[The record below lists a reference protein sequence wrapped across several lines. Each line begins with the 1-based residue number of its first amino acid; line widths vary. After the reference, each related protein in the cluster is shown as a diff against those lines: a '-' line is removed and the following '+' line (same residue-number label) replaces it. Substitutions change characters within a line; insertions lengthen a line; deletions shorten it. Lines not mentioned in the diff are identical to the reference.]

1 VCYNLRMAF
10 RKIYVCG
17 HRNPDCDTIMS
28 AYALADLRR
37 RTGWQNVEALCPGRL
52 PPRAK
57 WVFERFGL
65 QPPRSRADVYVRVRD
80 IVCPEVPI
88 LPADQ
93 PLINSLRTL
102 ESSGESSLPVA
113 AADGVFLGM
122 LSPAKLLPLFIAK
135 GDLSIPTGRAPLHRE
150 MPILQ
155 SDDRVH
161 DVKAMAI
168 RNAHNHFPV
177 VDAQG
182 RLLGTVLKRAF
193 AETPPF
199 RMILVDHNET
209 AQGIP
214 GVDEIPVIEVVD
226 HHRVSFAPTA
236 EPIRYTADVVGS
248 TCTIVARMFRG
259 AGLRPSKQ
267 IAGVL
272 LAGLVSDTLL
282 FLSPTTTEV
291 DRTLAA
297 WLEKLSGV
305 TGKELMDGMMSVGS
319 ALTSLTPAQAV
330 DSDRKSYAES
340 GYKFSLA
347 QLEESNFVL
356 FHRQLDALGAE
367 LERVRTAEGLDF
379 AALLVTDPLRGHS
392 ELLFRGAETVRRAL
406 PWRVGAHGLFN
417 LPGVLSRKKQLLPEV
432 LSCLP

>member
-1 VCYNLRMAF
+1 MCYNLGMDY

-17 HRNPDCDTIMS
+17 HRNPDCDSIMS

-37 RTGWQNVEALCPGRL
+37 RTGWRNVEALCPGRL
-52 PPRAK
+52 PPRAR
-57 WVFERFGL
+57 WVFDRLGL
-65 QPPRSRADVYVRVRD
+65 HPPASRPDVYVRVRD
-80 IVCPEVPI
+80 LVSPDVPTI
-88 LPADQ
+88 PADL
-93 PLINSLRTL
+93 PLIDALRAL
-102 ESSGESSLPVA
+102 EASGESSLPVA
-113 AADGVFLGM
+113 AADGSYLGM
-122 LSPAKLLPLFIAK
+122 LSPAKLLSLFIAK
-135 GDLSIPTGRAPLHRE
+135 DDLAMPAGKAPLHGE
-150 MPILQ
+150 TPLLHAN
-155 SDDRVH
+155 DRVH
-161 DVKAMAI
+161 DVKSLAI

-177 VDAQG
+177 VDDRG
-182 RLLGTVLKRAF
+182 RLAGTVLKRAF

-214 GVDEIPVIEVVD
+214 GLDEIPVLEVVD
-226 HHRVSFAPTA
+226 HHRVSFAPTS

-259 AGLRPSKQ
+259 AGLRPSRQ

-282 FLSPTTTEV
+282 FLSPTTTDA
-291 DRTLAA
+291 DRTIAA
-297 WLEKLSGV
+297 WLERLSGLAA
-305 TGKELMDGMMSVGS
+305 KELMDGMMSVGS

-330 DSDRKSYAES
+330 DSDRKSYAEG

-347 QLEESNFVL
+347 QLEEANFVF
-356 FHRQLDALGAE
+356 FHRQLDALATELDRVRGAE
-367 LERVRTAEGLDF
+367 ALDF
-379 AALLVTDPLRGHS
+379 IALLVTDPLRGHS
-392 ELLFRGAETVRRAL
+392 ELLFRGSEQVRRAL
-406 PWRVGAHGLFN
+406 PWRVGAHGLFD